1 VVSDGWHPHTGGVW
15 QIDKCDY
22 TYKYRCMSEQYEK
35 LRDFLLN
42 EMRMSHIYQPVMLIE
57 LLCREGSASA
67 SQIAKALLSRD
78 VSQVEYYEH
87 ITKNMVGKVL
97 TNSRGITSKDKN
109 QYSLIGFESLD
120 DQEKSQLVELCES
133 KIDGFLEKRKDPW
146 GHRRKSSG
154 YISGT
159 IRYRVLSRAKFRC
172 ELCGISA
179 EHKALEV
186 DHIVPRNKEGTD
198 DESNLQ
204 SLCYSC
210 NAMKRDRDDTDFRQ
224 VKESYENRESGCLFC
239 EVPKERFIAENEL
252 AYAILDAFPVTDLH
266 TLIIPKRHVDDFFSL
281 YQPERNAIQQLLEER
296 RQEIIDSDNTVT
308 GFNVGN
314 NIGED
319 GGQTIMHCHTHLIPR
334 RTGDVAEPR
343 GGIRGVI
350 PEKQK
355 Y

>member
-1 VVSDGWHPHTGGVW
+1 MSDSFD
-15 QIDKCDY
+15 QL
-22 TYKYRCMSEQYEK
+22 S
-35 LRDFLLN
+35 DFIRN
-42 EMRMSHIYQPVMLIE
+42 QMRMSHIYQPVMLIE
-57 LLCREGSASA
+57 LLCREGSASS

-78 VSQVEYYEH
+78 GSQVEYYEH

-97 TNSRGITSKDKN
+97 TKSRGITSRDKN
-109 QYSLIGFESLD
+109 QYSLIGFDGLTDE
-120 DQEKSQLVELCES
+120 EKTQLIELCES
-133 KIDGFLEKRKDPW
+133 SIEEFLEKRKDPW
-146 GHRRKSSG
+146 SHRRKSSG

-159 IRYRVLSRAKFRC
+159 VRYRVLSRAKFRC

-179 EHKALEV
+179 DHKALEV
-186 DHIVPRNKEGTD
+186 DHIVPRNKGGSD

-210 NAMKRDRDDTDFRQ
+210 NAMKRDTDDTDFRQ
-224 VKESYENRESGCLFC
+224 IKESYEYRESGCLFC
-239 EVPKERFIAENEL
+239 EIPADRVIAENEL
-252 AYAILDAFPVTDLH
+252 AYAILDAFPVTEQH
-266 TLIIPKRHVDDFFSL
+266 TLVIPKRHVEDFFSL
-281 YQPERNAIQQLLEER
+281 YQPERNAIQQLLDER
-296 RQEIIDSDNTVT
+296 RQAILDSDTTVT

-334 RTGDVAEPR
+334 RKGDMSDAR
-343 GGIRGVI
+343 GGVRGVI